1 MGFHLNHSFSCLRL
15 FLTASLNDILKRHRQ
30 AGFGYGE
37 IDLFATEKQEISS
50 GKHRRANEHY
60 LSLVKPDDPRWLIP
74 GKIVLLKQNKYDM
87 GSHRFTATDKNLIV
101 AVTDM
106 PEYDDRPK
114 SIEHYSKSHVKFGV
128 YGLTKLYTN
137 QDRANEEIRIRIN
150 STPLLS

>member
-1 MGFHLNHSFSCLRL
+1 
-15 FLTASLNDILKRHRQ
+15 
-30 AGFGYGE
+30 
-37 IDLFATEKQEISS
+37 LFATEKREVAAAGASNRSLNQ
-50 GKHRRANEHY
+50 HY
-60 LSLVKPDDPRWLIP
+60 LALVPADDPRWLIP
-74 GKIVLLKQNKYDM
+74 GKIVLLKQNKADM

-137 QDRANEEIRIRIN
+137 QDRANEEVRIRVNQDSILDKID
-150 STPLLS
+150 SMSETSYGRVS